1 MQQALRTFDNHLIN
15 KSAYIVVFQE
25 GPALRRRLTLVCDS
39 FMGERFDVQA
49 ERIVQ
54 QVSETEYRINETKNI
69 LRFSQKELRDY
80 LEGTNFIETPA
91 GKYSYVK
98 VYKWIVTHERA
109 IYRIMNMLKPARN
122 LYYGFFW
129 SYMKREELNSKVYDT
144 KKEGEIIGF
153 DFEEVRNNKLHPPT
167 FFRLNAFT
175 QPFQDIIDTYG
186 TPSYKEVNPTVFT
199 IATFPF
205 MFGMMFGDIGH
216 GLLLTVAVIALLF
229 KGPNPL
235 AKRGDMF
242 EGMYNARYLLLVMGL
257 CATYCGLIY
266 NDCMSIPLQLF
277 STCYKLP

>member
-15 KSAYIVVFQE
+15 KSSYIVVFQE

-54 QVSETEYRINETKNI
+54 QVSETEYRISETKNI

-109 IYRIMNMLKPARN
+109 IYQIMNMLKPARN

-153 DFEEVRNNKLHPPT
+153 DFEEVLNNKLHPPT
-167 FFRLNAFT
+167 FFKLNAFT
-175 QPFQDIIDTYG
+175 
-186 TPSYKEVNPTVFT
+186 
-199 IATFPF
+199 
-205 MFGMMFGDIGH
+205 
-216 GLLLTVAVIALLF
+216 
-229 KGPNPL
+229 
-235 AKRGDMF
+235 
-242 EGMYNARYLLLVMGL
+242 
-257 CATYCGLIY
+257 
-266 NDCMSIPLQLF
+266 
-277 STCYKLP
+277 